1 MAIGYEPTDE
11 TVILTLGA
19 DFFHTITPPT
29 GFVFQS
35 GTEVYICFYEDP
47 DDLNTEIDRWDAN
60 VDPDKASWA
69 VQSEVAD
76 AIEAG
81 VNFRIYISYPDLPTS
96 EYAWYVGTV
105 ERRN

>member
-1 MAIGYEPTDE
+1 MAIGFVPSDE

-19 DFFHTITPPT
+19 DFFHTITPPA
-29 GFVFQS
+29 GYVFQS
-35 GTEVYICFYEDP
+35 GTEVYLCFYEDA
-47 DDLNTEIDRWDAN
+47 DDLDTEIDRWDGL
-60 VDPDKASWA
+60 VQPDRVTWA
-69 VQSEVAD
+69 VQSEIAD
-76 AIEAG
+76 EIEDG